1 MRMTVNH
8 SQSAPDLR
16 PASERWLW
24 RLMTA
29 GLLAIAGGLVALGV
43 TLYV

>member
-1 MRMTVNH
+1 MNVN
-8 SQSAPDLR
+8 SSIQTDAR

-29 GLLAIAGGLVALGV
+29 GLVALAAGLVAVGF

>member
-1 MRMTVNH
+1 MNVTRPH
-8 SQSAPDLR
+8 HRHLQSP
-16 PASERWLW
+16 SERWLW

-29 GLLAIAGGLVALGV
+29 GLVGLAAGLVAVGF

>member
-1 MRMTVNH
+1 MNVN
-8 SQSAPDLR
+8 STIQTDVR
-16 PASERWLW
+16 PTSERWLW

-29 GLLAIAGGLVALGV
+29 GLVALAAGLVVVGL

>member
-1 MRMTVNH
+1 MNVKTTASTDDRT
-8 SQSAPDLR
+8 
-16 PASERWLW
+16 ASERWLW

-29 GLLAIAGGLVALGV
+29 GLVALAAGLVVVGF

>member
-1 MRMTVNH
+1 VFEMSVKT
-8 SQSAPDLR
+8 ALPTDDR

-29 GLLAIAGGLVALGV
+29 GLVALAAGLVAVGL

>member
-1 MRMTVNH
+1 MNVKATTLID
-8 SQSAPDLR
+8 SR

-29 GLLAIAGGLVALGV
+29 GLLGLAAGLVAVGL

>member
-1 MRMTVNH
+1 LNVKTTLSVD
-8 SQSAPDLR
+8 PR

-29 GLLAIAGGLVALGV
+29 GLLGLAAGLVAVGL

>member
-1 MRMTVNH
+1 MH
-8 SQSAPDLR
+8 LSQPLERDAR

-29 GLLAIAGGLVALGV
+29 GLVALAAGLVAVGI